1 MHMVNLG
8 QIWYT
13 YGMHTLH
20 LNRPYAIMMVG
31 IPGSGKS
38 FFATKFAETFGAPYI
53 DSLALEKNARDE
65 QASSELLGLVL
76 GELAKTGKSFVF
88 EGNSD
93 TRVRRTEFA
102 SWARSRNYLP
112 LFIWVQLD
120 QATALDRTLRSK
132 SMDRHEFARILKD
145 FSAPHPTEKPIVVS
159 GKHTYASQVKSVLK
173 RLGNENRPSAFST
186 AAAPRA
192 HASRTTRD
200 QSITIRS

>member
-1 MHMVNLG
+1 MVTLSH
-8 QIWYT
+8 IWYT

-38 FFATKFAETFGAPYI
+38 FFATKFAETFGTPYI
-53 DSLALEKNARDE
+53 DSLILEKNARDE

-120 QATALDRTLRSK
+120 QATALNRTLRSK
-132 SMDRHEFARILKD
+132 SMDKHEFARILKD

-173 RLGNENRPSAFST
+173 RLGNENRPPALST

-192 HASRTTRD
+192 HASRTTPD